1 MRIATALRAA
11 DFDASYEGTPPWE
24 IGRPQ
29 PALLEVAEA
38 GRVTGRVLDVGCGTG
53 EHAMMAAARGL
64 DATGLDASQNAIG
77 IATARNA
84 ERGLSARFVVGDA
97 LDLKSFVTPPF
108 DTALDSGLFHVF
120 DDKDRA
126 SYVPSL
132 RAVLA
137 PGARYVLMCFSD
149 AEPGEWGPRR
159 ITEAELHATF
169 ADGWTIDS
177 LTPSH
182 FDLSSAPGGAGNRT
196 AAAWLAE
203 IIRS

>member
-1 MRIATALRAA
+1 MRIATAMRAA

-29 PALLEVAEA
+29 PALLAVTEA

-53 EHAMMAAARGL
+53 EHAMMAAAHGL
-64 DATGLDASQNAIG
+64 DATGLDASQNAIR

-97 LDLKSFVTPPF
+97 LDLASFLTPPF

-120 DDKDRA
+120 DDEDRA
-126 SYVPSL
+126 GYVTSL
-132 RAVLA
+132 HAVLA

-149 AEPGEWGPRR
+149 AEPGDWGPRR
-159 ITEAELHATF
+159 ISEAELRAAF
-169 ADGWTIDS
+169 ADGWAIES
-177 LTPSH
+177 LTPSQ
-182 FDLSSAPGGAGNRT
+182 FELSRT
-196 AAAWLAE
+196 VARDPVAAAWLAE
-203 IIRS
+203 IIRT